1 MRWTRYANAGNALGR
16 WVRGRKAASDRPF
29 RFIAGA
35 CLLICGCTYTSGELL
50 YLTGLARAPMVDAKF
65 RLTEDPIL
73 ILIDDPALRIDWPP
87 THRYLFDELA
97 QELLRREAAKKI
109 IPRQTV
115 EHLRQTLPDFA
126 QRGAREVGEMTDAHQ
141 VMLITVLEFH
151 AQELL
156 TDTVNAAR
164 FAITVKILNVLEKE
178 NPMQV
183 RLWPPT
189 PQGHRID
196 VSMSGSEAGIAKT
209 KEGIVKELT
218 KRMAERLARLF
229 YDYRPGDF
237 EREE

>member
-1 MRWTRYANAGNALGR
+1 MSLER
-16 WVRGRKAASDRPF
+16 WVRGRKAASDRPS
-29 RFIAGA
+29 RLIASA
-35 CLLICGCTYTSGELL
+35 CLLVCGCTYTSGELL

-97 QELLRREAAKKI
+97 QELLRHEAAKRI
-109 IPRQTV
+109 VPRQTV

-126 QRGAREVGEMTDAHQ
+126 QRGAREVGEITDAHQ

-156 TDTVNAAR
+156 MDTVNAAR
-164 FAITVKILNVLEKE
+164 FAVTIKVLNVLEKE

-183 RLWPPT
+183 RLWPQSPE
-189 PQGHRID
+189 GHRVD
-196 VSMSGSEAGIAKT
+196 VSMSGSEASIAKT
-209 KEGIVKELT
+209 KDGIAKELT
-218 KRMAERLARLF
+218 KRMSERLARLF